1 MVTGDEGSSESSAS
15 ASNAASEGGG
25 ATAAK
30 QPEQGNS
37 SETANEEEE
46 DAKIWQRRPSLQ
58 ASGNASQA
66 EAEELTNE
74 VRRASDAEQ
83 AATVTDEETGNF
95 LSSLYTKSAIGREFY
110 YSGYQSAFTIR

>member
-58 ASGNASQA
+58 ASVNASQA
-66 EAEELTNE
+66 EAVELTNE

-95 LSSLYTKSAIGREFY
+95 NT
-110 YSGYQSAFTIR
+110 